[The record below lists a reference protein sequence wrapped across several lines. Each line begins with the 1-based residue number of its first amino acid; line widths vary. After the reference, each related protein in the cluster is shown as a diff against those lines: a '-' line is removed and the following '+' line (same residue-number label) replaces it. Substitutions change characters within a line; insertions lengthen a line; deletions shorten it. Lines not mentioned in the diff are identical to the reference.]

1 MKNFPL
7 ISIIIPVYKVEDYI
21 HKCIDS
27 VLNQSYENL
36 EIFLVDDGS
45 PDNCGSICDEY
56 AQKDNRIVVIH
67 KKNGGLS
74 DARNVAINIAKG
86 EYITFVDSD
95 DHISPYYIE
104 TLLDLVIESDCDIAI
119 TSLMQF
125 KEGEKIA
132 TQSSNY
138 NKKIIHANEAINEM
152 FYQGSFDNSAWAKL
166 YHRSLFSSGVRYPVG
181 ILYEDLATTY
191 KLFLLA
197 NKVAFS
203 NRKTYFYLI
212 RSNSIEGSPFNEKKM
227 KSVLFIIGE
236 LEKFK
241 KSNPEFLEA
250 VNCRIMSF
258 LLHILFETNK
268 GSKSEKELFLLAKK
282 YRMSVLKNSHA
293 RKKTIIASLLSF
305 LGISTLRLFYQISN
319 KRN

>member
-1 MKNFPL
+1 M
-7 ISIIIPVYKVEDYI
+7 
-21 HKCIDS
+21 
-27 VLNQSYENL
+27 
-36 EIFLVDDGS
+36 
-45 PDNCGSICDEY
+45 
-56 AQKDNRIVVIH
+56 
-67 KKNGGLS
+67 
-74 DARNVAINIAKG
+74 
-86 EYITFVDSD
+86 
-95 DHISPYYIE
+95 
-104 TLLDLVIESDCDIAI
+104 
-119 TSLMQF
+119 
-125 KEGEKIA
+125 
-132 TQSSNY
+132 
-138 NKKIIHANEAINEM
+138 
-152 FYQGSFDNSAWAKL
+152 
-166 YHRSLFSSGVRYPVG
+166 
-181 ILYEDLATTY
+181 
-191 KLFLLA
+191 
-197 NKVAFS
+197 
-203 NRKTYFYLI
+203 I